1 MNTFDIAVFLKAWLN
16 TVGAI
21 LPLVLGLVTYFG
33 RLGVKGRGQ
42 LVASLTSGLVLGG
55 ATMYFQTAP
64 VSAAEWFGI
73 FVVGLITGLTATGVY
88 DTGKEIVSKVSVKTI
103 TAAGVAEA
111 VAKVNAAEQM
121 GNAPQ

>member
-1 MNTFDIAVFLKAWLN
+1 MNAFEISAFLKAGLN

-33 RLGVKGRGQ
+33 RLGVKGRWQ
-42 LVASLTSGLVLGG
+42 LVTSLLSGLVFGG

-64 VSAAEWFGI
+64 MSAAEWFGI
-73 FVVGLITGLTATGVY
+73 GVVGLMTGLIATGVY

-111 VAKVNAAEQM
+111 VAEVNAAEQS
-121 GNAPQ
+121 NAPR